1 MSPQFFELAP
11 FTQTSIFSFIV
22 LLLGLAG
29 ILLMLWLKNMPKI
42 AKSASLGILLVM
54 MGGFSWVFYQ
64 SNSAEL
70 VLTDAELTV
79 DVPFYKVQLSRAD
92 LLPTEARIVDLQ
104 QEADLTPSFKTNGI
118 GMPGF
123 QLGWFNLQGKGRA
136 FLAITDKSQLVLVPT
151 TKGYSLLLTV
161 PQGSEFLAQLQKS
174 SSLL

>member
-11 FTQTSIFSFIV
+11 LTQTSILSFIV

-54 MGGFSWVFYQ
+54 IGGFSWVFYQ
-64 SNSAEL
+64 SHHAEMM
-70 VLTDAELTV
+70 LTETELKL
-79 DVPFYKVQLSRAD
+79 DIPFYNVQLARSE
-92 LLPTEARIVDLQ
+92 LLAEQARLLDLQ
-104 QEADLTPSFKTNGI
+104 QEIDFTPQFRTNGI

-123 QLGWFNLQGKGRA
+123 QLGWFNLQGKGKA
-136 FLAITDKSQLVLVPT
+136 FLAITDKSQLVLLPT

-161 PQGSEFLAQLQKS
+161 PQSSEFLAQLQK
-174 SSLL
+174 